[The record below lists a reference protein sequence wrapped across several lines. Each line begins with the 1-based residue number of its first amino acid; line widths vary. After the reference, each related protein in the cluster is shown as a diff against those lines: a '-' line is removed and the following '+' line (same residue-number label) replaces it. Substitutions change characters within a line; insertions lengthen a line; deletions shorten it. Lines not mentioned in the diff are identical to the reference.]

1 MSFGLWSP
9 ASLLQPALEM
19 WISECSACRYRRNDR
34 FVLRSFV
41 GWEDGALSRLNHS
54 ATQPFFFS
62 PLFPKVKEESGRHAE
77 RIQCAHQVLEALPLE
92 HPLSPDG
99 QNCRIEHTL
108 KPRGYT
114 MMRLLLALAF
124 SAGAVNGTG
133 DEGAATHPPRS
144 QRPAHNAPT
153 SRTARRRF
161 QPTRIPPSQPSS
173 GLAPSTSPT

>member
-1 MSFGLWSP
+1 MCRLVFGALRVCC
-9 ASLLQPALEM
+9 SLRWRCGFQ
-19 WISECSACRYRRNDR
+19 SAVRADIGETIVSC
-34 FVLRSFV
+34 FVRS
-41 GWEDGALSRLNHS
+41 WEDGALSRLNHS

>member
-1 MSFGLWSP
+1 MVCCGDVDFRV
-9 ASLLQPALEM
+9 Q
-19 WISECSACRYRRNDR
+19 CRYIYIGETIVSC
-34 FVLRSFV
+34 FVRS
-41 GWEDGALSRLNHS
+41 WEDGALSRLNHS

-77 RIQCAHQVLEALPLE
+77 RKCAHQVLKVLPLE